1 MHYCIPDDIINSL
14 ELFSTCEP
22 CAFRARLKFPISQ
35 KFTFI
40 YYITNIG
47 TWKPTLMRRL

>member
-22 CAFRARLKFPISQ
+22 CV
-35 KFTFI
+35 
-40 YYITNIG
+40 
-47 TWKPTLMRRL
+47 